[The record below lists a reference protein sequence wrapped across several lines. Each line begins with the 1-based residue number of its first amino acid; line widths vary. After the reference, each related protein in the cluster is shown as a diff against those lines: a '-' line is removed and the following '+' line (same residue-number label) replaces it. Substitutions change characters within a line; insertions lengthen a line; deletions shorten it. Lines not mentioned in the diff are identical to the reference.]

1 MKCLVTGG
9 AGFIGSH
16 LVDKLIKEGHK
27 VVVIDNLSTGRKENL
42 NPKAK
47 FYKIDICSYRI
58 SQIFKKEKPEVVF
71 HYAAQIDVRKSV
83 KDPVEDAKINIL
95 GTLNI
100 LENCKKYNIRKVIF
114 ASTGGAI
121 YGDADIVPTPET
133 YPELPLSPYGIAK
146 LTIEKHLSY
155 YYKVFGLPYVSLR
168 LANVYGPRQNSKGE
182 AGVVAIFCDK
192 MLSKKQP
199 IINGDGKQ
207 TRDFVFVDDVV
218 EANISALKKDK
229 VGIFNIGTARETDV
243 NTLFKKL
250 RELTDSKCAKI
261 HGPTLPGEQKRSCL
275 DYSEAKRE
283 LGWQP
288 KYSLD
293 KGLKKTVEWFRNKG
307 STGKI

>member
-1 MKCLVTGG
+1 MKSLVTGG

-16 LVDKLIKEGHK
+16 LVDRLIKEGHR
-27 VVVIDNLSTGRKENL
+27 VVVIDNLSTGKKENL

-293 KGLKKTVEWFRNKG
+293 KGLKKTVEWFRNK
-307 STGKI
+307 SSFGKI

>member
-293 KGLKKTVEWFRNKG
+293 KGLKKTVEWFRQK
-307 STGKI
+307 SSFRKI

>member
-16 LVDKLIKEGHK
+16 LVDRLIKENHK
-27 VVVIDNLSTGRKENL
+27 LIVIDNLSTGKKENL

-307 STGKI
+307 SSGKI

>member
-1 MKCLVTGG
+1 MKFLVTGG

-16 LVDKLIKEGHK
+16 LVDRLIKGGHK
-27 VVVIDNLSTGRKENL
+27 VVVIDNLSTGKKENL

-293 KGLKKTVEWFRNKG
+293 KGLKKTVEWFRQK
-307 STGKI
+307 SSFRKI